1 MEVAATMP
9 QTRLINVGDR
19 EADFFELS
27 AQELKAH
34 FDEQRRN
41 PCVDLLV
48 RAQHDRGIT
57 EEPFKLF
64 EAVRQAELK
73 TNVQVKVPR
82 QSERPK
88 LSKKQARPKRPS
100 RLAELEV
107 RYQKVQLR
115 PPSYH
120 SDKAP
125 IELWAIHAVESAPPE
140 GTPAVVWFLLTTVPI
155 DSPEDAVEC
164 LRWYCLRWRIED
176 WHRVLKSGCGI
187 EQVTHRTAERIR
199 RALAISMVVGWRI
212 MLMTLMGRET
222 PELPPDVL
230 FSDIELHVLR
240 TYAKK
245 ND

>member
-19 EADFFELS
+19 EADFFEL
-27 AQELKAH
+27 

-88 LSKKQARPKRPS
+88 LSKKQARPKRAS

-140 GTPAVVWFLLTTVPI
+140 GCDAVEWFLLTTVPI
-155 DSPEDAVEC
+155 DSPDGSFFAFFE
-164 LRWYCLRWRIED
+164 
-176 WHRVLKSGCGI
+176 
-187 EQVTHRTAERIR
+187 
-199 RALAISMVVGWRI
+199 
-212 MLMTLMGRET
+212 
-222 PELPPDVL
+222 
-230 FSDIELHVLR
+230 
-240 TYAKK
+240 
-245 ND
+245 